1 MSKKTGEARCAQIR
15 TLPIL
20 ALALIAFSPVKA
32 AALEP
37 VRPGQEGAI
46 IRAVFVDK
54 TLWTLS
60 DAGEIFRISEAK
72 HELVKVSTEDPAL
85 DLWIKD
91 GVPAIVTSPRGDDAP
106 LTIRRWTGEE
116 FRALAGISTKQE
128 RLLGVS
134 SSGEPATILTTRRV
148 MEVVGNTIRPR
159 DVDWPRIRPILGV
172 ASILARKDDVLLG
185 INSGEWGGGLARV
198 DRRTGRVSY
207 IESRTRDLCGG
218 ALNGD
223 CDPVNGIVPS
233 PWNKDCVVIAIGLV
247 HFLAHGRIDEVCGER
262 VRELYSKA
270 YYVKGLPL
278 PATQGD
284 KPAATVAFFGLASVR
299 GQVLAVG
306 LDGLYRLSEDGAAL
320 LTPLPEFEKVGNIRV
335 SFALQDVVLLLTE
348 VNERR
353 SISGSVPMLVPRN

>member
-1 MSKKTGEARCAQIR
+1 VSKKTGEARCAQIR

-185 INSGEWGGGLARV
+185 INSGEWGGGLA
-198 DRRTGRVSY
+198 
-207 IESRTRDLCGG
+207 SRPTHRPRLIHREPDTR
-218 ALNGD
+218 
-223 CDPVNGIVPS
+223 PM
-233 PWNKDCVVIAIGLV
+233 W
-247 HFLAHGRIDEVCGER
+247 
-262 VRELYSKA
+262 
-270 YYVKGLPL
+270 
-278 PATQGD
+278 
-284 KPAATVAFFGLASVR
+284 
-299 GQVLAVG
+299 
-306 LDGLYRLSEDGAAL
+306 
-320 LTPLPEFEKVGNIRV
+320 
-335 SFALQDVVLLLTE
+335 
-348 VNERR
+348 RR
-353 SISGSVPMLVPRN
+353 SQW